1 MLLVVCWMT
10 HKSTWWCWFFVWSQ
24 IFVAVVVIDVIDDHN
39 HVADDDDD
47 NEDGDAGDGGCGG
60 VDDGGIFGDG
70 AGGNDTYDDDD
81 DNNIRDTF
89 KRSYLHVKKRSPI
102 HPLNKSRTLRIIHTR
117 LTLPLVRLFP
127 LVGSLFYCHFE

>member
-81 DNNIRDTF
+81 DNNIRDTL
-89 KRSYLHVKKRSPI
+89 KGPTYMLRNAVLYSHWTNPGHLESYTHV
-102 HPLNKSRTLRIIHTR
+102 
-117 LTLPLVRLFP
+117 
-127 LVGSLFYCHFE
+127 

>member
-1 MLLVVCWMT
+1 M
-10 HKSTWWCWFFVWSQ
+10 
-24 IFVAVVVIDVIDDHN
+24 
-39 HVADDDDD
+39 
-47 NEDGDAGDGGCGG
+47 
-60 VDDGGIFGDG
+60 FGDG